1 LFCIVLCKRESERE
15 RERERERVH
24 THTHTHR
31 GRQRHTEII
40 EIHTYIYAH
49 SEEQVGMEMIGEKEG
64 AGVDYLAE
72 ERAGAQFDLH
82 SMKLFLAGGQHAYD
96 VSKRMADLVAND
108 PVGNLIAIIGALHLT
123 NLLLFF
129 LYSMY
134 VSKFSPRCAS
144 LSLSLNYN
152 VR

>member
-1 LFCIVLCKRESERE
+1 
-15 RERERERVH
+15 
-24 THTHTHR
+24 
-31 GRQRHTEII
+31 
-40 EIHTYIYAH
+40 
-49 SEEQVGMEMIGEKEG
+49 MEMIAEKEG

-72 ERAGAQFDLH
+72 ERAGVQFDLH
-82 SMKLFLAGGQHAYD
+82 SMKLFLAGGEHAYD
-96 VSKRMADLVAND
+96 VSKRMANLVAND

-144 LSLSLNYN
+144 LSLSIIT
-152 VR
+152 

>member
-1 LFCIVLCKRESERE
+1 LFYVKEKARE
-15 RERERERVH
+15 REREY

-108 PVGNLIAIIGALHLT
+108 PVFAKEDRVRVPRKEHYKNSLRKAGHAWKTILEQGLT
-123 NLLLFF
+123 GTYFIT
-129 LYSMY
+129 
-134 VSKFSPRCAS
+134 
-144 LSLSLNYN
+144 
-152 VR
+152 

>member
-1 LFCIVLCKRESERE
+1 LYKERE
-15 RERERERVH
+15 REREREE
-24 THTHTHR
+24 THRHR
-31 GRQRHTEII
+31 GRQRDREII
-40 EIHTYIYAH
+40 QIHTYIYAH
-49 SEEQVGMEMIGEKEG
+49 SAEQVGMEMIAEKEG

-72 ERAGAQFDLH
+72 ERAGLQFDLH

-96 VSKRMADLVAND
+96 VSKRMANLVAND

-123 NLLLFF
+123 IVLLFF

-144 LSLSLNYN
+144 LSLSQLQ
-152 VR
+152 REIMP